1 MESNEFKQIE
11 IYPARDLSYDF
22 LGVHFEN
29 PFILAAAPSTDNLDM
44 VRRAFQAGWAGAIL
58 KTTSVEG
65 TRVDLCY
72 PMMSTYDYEGDRK
85 SVV

>member
-1 MESNEFKQIE
+1 MEYERFREIE

-22 LGVHFEN
+22 LGIHFEN

-44 VRRAFQAGWAGAIL
+44 VRRAFGAGWAGAIL

-65 TRVDLCY
+65 TRVDLRY
-72 PMMSTYDYEGDRK
+72 PMMSTFDY
-85 SVV
+85 